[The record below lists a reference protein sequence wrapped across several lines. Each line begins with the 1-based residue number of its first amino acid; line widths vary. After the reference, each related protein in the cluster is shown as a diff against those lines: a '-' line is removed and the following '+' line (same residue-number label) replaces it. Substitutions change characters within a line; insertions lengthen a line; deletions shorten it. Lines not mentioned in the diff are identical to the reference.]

1 MWDTDGHTA
10 AAFPWNLLA
19 KSLPYCSVNFAK
31 SGFVS
36 GCGWSP
42 KAVAVSRRNC
52 SACTKKASRSSWGSA
67 ANASFASGSTVNTS
81 RVPSSQHQS
90 AACSGAHCRSWSAMV
105 CSSCGVTLPDSHF
118 HGRKSFPSGSGYSGW
133 HSCISPEKRIPFCR
147 QKQKYAASTCCRSFS
162 SVPNR
167 RHTFRSA
174 VRAMPPSSRLHL
186 HSSQLS
192 VLPSSAEK
200 PPETGCNRYE
210 ADRFSKYSIPN

>member
-1 MWDTDGHTA
+1 M
-10 AAFPWNLLA
+10 
-19 KSLPYCSVNFAK
+19 
-31 SGFVS
+31 
-36 GCGWSP
+36 
-42 KAVAVSRRNC
+42 
-52 SACTKKASRSSWGSA
+52 
-67 ANASFASGSTVNTS
+67 NTS

-90 AACSGAHCRSWSAMV
+90 VSCSGTHCRSWSAMA

-118 HGRKSFPSGSGYSGW
+118 HGRKSFPSGSAYSGW
-133 HSCISPEKRIPFCR
+133 HSCISPEKGIPFCR

-200 PPETGCNRYE
+200 PPETGCSRY
-210 ADRFSKYSIPN
+210 AANRFSKYSIPNRVSRKVQSFAWEKSCSFRLSYSSRRNCPSASVRSAASESVFKWLTEGISPPTQRKSCRRNCASNILLYA